1 MQDKRV
7 LYERSVAQY
16 GVKKS
21 VQKCIEEMAELI
33 IELSR
38 YDSGRLNMDKIAEE
52 TAHVLITIDKLIYYW
67 GMLKQVEE
75 EQDKVLEH
83 LRLLLENNEQ
93 EEKRWRGLYAKK
105 VKESTKEISQEK
117 NLYKAKFKSEAD
129 MD

>member
-1 MQDKRV
+1 MQDKRI

-33 IELSR
+33 IELAR
-38 YDSGRLNMDKIAEE
+38 YESDRLNMDKIAEE
-52 TAHVLITIDKLIYYW
+52 MAHVLITIDKLIYYW

-83 LRLLLENNEQ
+83 LRRLLENNEQ
-93 EEKRWRGLYAKK
+93 EEKRWRGLYAEK
-105 VKESTKEISQEK
+105 VKESAEESEKEI
-117 NLYKAKFKSEAD
+117 
-129 MD
+129 

>member
-1 MQDKRV
+1 M
-7 LYERSVAQY
+7 AQY

-83 LRLLLENNEQ
+83 LRRLLENNEQ
-93 EEKRWRGLYAKK
+93 EEKRWRGLDA
-105 VKESTKEISQEK
+105 KEIEESKE
-117 NLYKAKFKSEAD
+117 
-129 MD
+129 